1 MNLLDQLEKA
11 LPVKKDVTPSGWP
24 IATKVF
30 AWKIADEALIGIL
43 NGSPVNEPEGDEKT
57 RKWMA
62 WMNHILSLS
71 LSSEE
76 QPGDFNN
83 PRGKAFLE
91 RLSLSIR
98 NQLFESVRDFLEVD
112 GQPSEDRKKE

>member
-1 MNLLDQLEKA
+1 MNLLDQLEEA

-43 NGSPVNEPEGDEKT
+43 NGSPIKDEEGDEKT
-57 RKWMA
+57 RKWIA
-62 WMNHILSLS
+62 WMNEILSMS
-71 LSSEE
+71 LSSKE
-76 QPGDFNN
+76 QPGDFDN
-83 PRGKAFLE
+83 PRGKAFIQ
-91 RLSLSIR
+91 RLALTIK
-98 NQLFESVRDFLEVD
+98 NELLESVRTFLEID